1 MANEAA
7 ATKEAA
13 AAKSNDGPAPV
24 IKWANP
30 ELIIRRCKIGK
41 DWLKHHEPKKRKELF
56 DYRETYCYY
65 RYFDRSQRDNRG
77 NVCAQLHLKDA
88 TDGNVKNST

>member
-7 ATKEAA
+7 AAKEVA

-56 DYRETYCYY
+56 V
-65 RYFDRSQRDNRG
+65 RYG
-77 NVCAQLHLKDA
+77 YECVC
-88 TDGNVKNST
+88 VSVCV